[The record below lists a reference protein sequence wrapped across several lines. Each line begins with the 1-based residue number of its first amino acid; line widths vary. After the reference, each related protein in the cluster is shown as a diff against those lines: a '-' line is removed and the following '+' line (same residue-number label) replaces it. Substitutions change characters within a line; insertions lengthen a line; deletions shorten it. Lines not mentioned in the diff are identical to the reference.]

1 MFCWQVYNNQK
12 SLTTRVFWKSG
23 VGMALLDAAVAF
35 FIPYYSIVAS
45 GQNSITDVYSVG
57 KVVFVALLGAVTL
70 EICVIARYWTW
81 LFLVF
86 VLLSYWL
93 VYPFEIVFPAIE
105 KGIEYYDPGQ
115 WGVGENVFRSPTF
128 WFVQITVACTCF
140 GHRYLERAVVWLF
153 HPQDNMILEE
163 IETLEGDEMGW
174 QTKQR
179 MGMLS
184 ASGKRMMAPDPENP
198 EAAKALMNGQSHSD
212 ASEHMHALPKTNGTG
227 PHSNSS
233 SFSSPKP
240 PLPPGKMTKS
250 AQPSPDIPYVQSLDA
265 GRPQTTGFAGQGYR
279 PQQQQ
284 QYHTNG
290 DQPQVVPFD
299 MPAELE
305 MTQQPSA
312 GTAFVQS
319 SRPPP
324 TAWQ

>member
-1 MFCWQVYNNQK
+1 MCALQVYNNQK

-23 VGMALLDAAVAF
+23 VGMALLDAAIAF
-35 FIPYYSIVAS
+35 FIPYYTIVES

-57 KVVFVALLGAVTL
+57 KTVFVALLGAVTL

-81 LFLVF
+81 PFLVF
-86 VLLSYWL
+86 VILSYWL

-105 KGIEYYDPGQ
+105 KSFSYYDPGQ

-128 WFVQITVACTCF
+128 WFVQITVALTCF

-163 IETLEGDEMGW
+163 METLQGDEMGW

-184 ASGKRMMAPDPENP
+184 ASGTPAVKADPENP
-198 EAAKALMNGQSHSD
+198 EAAHGLMNGHSPSD
-212 ASEHMHALPKTNGTG
+212 ASEHMHPVPQANGIDPYST
-227 PHSNSS
+227 PS
-233 SFSSPKP
+233 SFSTPKP
-240 PLPPGKMTKS
+240 PLAPNSMTKS

-265 GRPQTTGFAGQGYR
+265 DRQRQAGIASQGYFA
-279 PQQQQ
+279 QQQQ
-284 QYHTNG
+284 HQQANG
-290 DQPQVVPFD
+290 DQPQVAPSD

-305 MTQQPSA
+305 MTSQPGNPFGQTSQ
-312 GTAFVQS
+312 TPS
-319 SRPPP
+319 

>member
-1 MFCWQVYNNQK
+1 
-12 SLTTRVFWKSG
+12 
-23 VGMALLDAAVAF
+23 MALLDAAIAF
-35 FIPYYSIVAS
+35 FIPYYSIVES

-57 KVVFVALLGAVTL
+57 KVVFIALLGAVTL
-70 EICVIARYWTW
+70 EICIIARYWTR

-86 VLLSYWL
+86 VILSYWL

-105 KGIEYYDPGQ
+105 KGIGYYDPGQ

-128 WFVQITVACTCF
+128 WFIQITVACTCF

-163 IETLEGDEMGW
+163 METLQGDEMGW

-184 ASGKRMMAPDPENP
+184 ASGTPAVKPDPENP
-198 EAAKALMNGQSHSD
+198 QVAHGLMNGYSRSD
-212 ASEHMHALPKTNGTG
+212 ASEHMHPVPHTNGTG
-227 PHSNSS
+227 PYSPGT
-233 SFSSPKP
+233 SFSSPHHP
-240 PLPPGKMTKS
+240 IAPGGMAQS
-250 AQPSPDIPYVQSLDA
+250 AKPSPAIPYVKSVDA
-265 GRPQTTGFAGQGYR
+265 DQQRQAGMAS
-279 PQQQQ
+279 PSHSAQQHQQ
-284 QYHTNG
+284 PNG
-290 DQPQVVPFD
+290 DQPQIAPFD

-305 MTQQPSA
+305 MTHQPA
-312 GTAFVQS
+312 PGNPYGQT